1 MNQEFKNKNLGQIKE
16 VRTGQIWNAV
26 QIDPESVR
34 LWHGKNASV
43 FLSLQFFK
51 NSISDGRFLEVKE

>member
-1 MNQEFKNKNLGQIKE
+1 MSEFENKNLGQIRE

-26 QIDPESVR
+26 QIHPECVR
-34 LWHGKNASV
+34 LWKGVNDSV

-51 NSISDGRFLEVKE
+51 DSISEGRFLEVKE